1 MNIEKKVI
9 DEVSL
14 QLTLSINEED
24 YKGRVDNALRS
35 YVTKISRKGDEIR
48 IRMYNK
54 AKLNPKGIPDLIEKH
69 YPVITFSANPKNPE
83 FVYNIK
89 ADKVSS
95 DTDMCDSILSFLE
108 DLQRIRE
115 E

>member
-35 YVTKISRKGDEIR
+35 YRQ
-48 IRMYNK
+48 K
-54 AKLNPKGIPDLIEKH
+54 ASIPVL
-69 YPVITFSANPKNPE
+69 
-83 FVYNIK
+83 
-89 ADKVSS
+89 
-95 DTDMCDSILSFLE
+95 LL
-108 DLQRIRE
+108 
-115 E
+115 